1 MLNEVVESVL
11 SEREWRGDRQA
22 YVFMSTYEQINSLL
36 LSYTY
41 SILFRESLSIM
52 WKGVSRR
59 VGNNVA
65 SAFFLLPL
73 YENIS

>member
-1 MLNEVVESVL
+1 VLNEVVESVL
-11 SEREWRGDRQA
+11 SEREWRDDRQA
-22 YVFMSTYEQINSLL
+22 YVFMSTYEQINSLS

-59 VGNNVA
+59 VGNEVA
-65 SAFFLLPL
+65 SAFFLLL
-73 YENIS
+73 MYENIS